1 MPAKAKPTIADL
13 VAKRDELIAELAAV
27 RAEIAAR
34 HGEE

>member
-1 MPAKAKPTIADL
+1 MTAKKKTIVEL
-13 VAKRDELIAELAAV
+13 VVRRDELIAALAAV

>member
-1 MPAKAKPTIADL
+1 MTAKKKTIAEL